1 MNSGSAIPPT
11 DDQSTNIIPSLLS
24 KHSNHGTQTQRSAA
38 KTENVHAEADRSGSL
53 SLPPAEILRLIYDR
67 DQNKN
72 KPSQKKQGVQA
83 NGAGTPKVLHHPPQ
97 ISPET
102 KSLLAMEFPSE
113 TLSKFRSNMTGVA
126 FLPSPSSQ
134 DPLDITLSATASVAD
149 ASAPTSSWMS
159 PQLSAQALMGEH
171 YSQLFKEVQ
180 PLTLDDPQGG
190 KNEKGQEKE
199 KEKESNPN
207 PHPNRDCDPRQ
218 SPSPPRMALTSQ
230 GSSPGRRRFRQRG
243 SQRGQPPAISPS
255 LVDSLA
261 LSRLQGFLSH
271 AVDQYHSLQAEDDVM
286 QETVS
291 EHDLLRAHDSKCK
304 LELSSQNSRHYMAD
318 QIRNVRM
325 ERQAILREKESHMA
339 AKSERKAKFF
349 SRVVRDLQ
357 SPPTMT
363 SAPPT
368 PSSHRKDN
376 ELSVEMENYL
386 LKRVISKELTTR
398 KDQAFRDLRDAQTK
412 RYKSKHG
419 GELAAQQRLEQ
430 EILQRGELK
439 RHLGQLQ
446 AEVRELEEEA
456 SLLRGKHSEFHA
468 SLQNWRDLKVAADQ
482 AESNN
487 QELQL
492 EIDSV
497 TAANSELQ
505 RERDE
510 KVDMQQQVAAMK
522 AHVTSEQEKIT
533 CMVGLLP
540 ETALSLSAKKDMHRR
555 LTTLVSEK
563 RKQHRPLSPASPSSP
578 AMTPT
583 R

>member
-1 MNSGSAIPPT
+1 MNSGSAIPLS
-11 DDQSTNIIPSLLS
+11 DDQSTNIVPSLLLS
-24 KHSNHGTQTQRSAA
+24 KHSNDGTHTQGSAA

-72 KPSQKKQGVQA
+72 KQSQKKQGVQA
-83 NGAGTPKVLHHPPQ
+83 NGAGTPKVPHHPLQ

-102 KSLLAMEFPSE
+102 QSFLAVEFPSE
-113 TLSKFRSNMTGVA
+113 ETLRKFRSTMTGVA

-159 PQLSAQALMGEH
+159 PQLSAQTLMGEYH
-171 YSQLFKEVQ
+171 SQLFKEL
-180 PLTLDDPQGG
+180 PLTLDDPQGER
-190 KNEKGQEKE
+190 NEKGQE

-207 PHPNRDCDPRQ
+207 PHPNRDPRDPRQ

-230 GSSPGRRRFRQRG
+230 GSIPGRRRFRQRG

-271 AVDQYHSLQAEDDVM
+271 AVDQYHSLQAEDDVV
-286 QETVS
+286 QEKVS

-304 LELSSQNSRHYMAD
+304 LELSSQNSRHHIAD
-318 QIRNVRM
+318 EIKNLRM
-325 ERQAILREKESHMA
+325 ERQAMLREKESHMA

-363 SAPPT
+363 SAPQT
-368 PSSHRKDN
+368 PSSHRKEN
-376 ELSVEMENYL
+376 ELSAEMENHL
-386 LKRVISKELTTR
+386 LKRVMSKELTTR

-446 AEVRELEEEA
+446 TEVRELEEEA
-456 SLLRGKHSEFHA
+456 SLLRGKHSEFHD
-468 SLQNWRDLKVAADQ
+468 SLHNWRDLKVAADQ
-482 AESNN
+482 VESNN

-505 RERDE
+505 RERGE
-510 KVDMQQQVAAMK
+510 KVDMQQQVVAMK
-522 AHVTSEQEKIT
+522 AYVTSEQEKIT